1 MKNFK
6 ALKKY
11 LRGSYGIVV
20 LSFVFALLSVA
31 AKMAVPFVTGLGVD
45 VIRAWMKNPM
55 QEDRYSR
62 ALLIDLVLMIG
73 LILCGTVFRYFF
85 DFTTAYVGQRLVK
98 KMRDDVY
105 IALNEVPV
113 SYLDRNPH
121 GDLLLRLTNDIE
133 NVQTGLITGAGA
145 LYEGIVQILITIV
158 FMFYL
163 NYFLGLVVVILTP
176 LSILTS
182 RFISKHNAQYFKLQN
197 EKLGQITAFSSES
210 ITNLEAIQSY
220 GLEERKAQGFD
231 EKNLELKGANF
242 KATFAASWINPSTR
256 LVNNIIYGSVIL
268 LGVWMILESGT
279 AWSWLGISFSVGS
292 LFSFLTYSYQYMTPF
307 NEIAD
312 AASDIFYADASLG
325 RVMETLTTPKDIDMG
340 NRPLGQEVQTLE
352 AKDMVFSYDGKRTI
366 IQRFNLDIYKGH
378 KIALVGT
385 TGCGKTT
392 IINLLMRFYDP
403 QQGGFYMNG
412 IPTQEVSKKEMRSH
426 IGMVLQ
432 ETWLSKDT
440 IAANIAFGKPNAT
453 MDEIVEAAKKAHADE
468 FIRRMPEGYQT
479 VVSNATGLSTGEK
492 QLLCVARILLVQP
505 EIVLLDEATSNI
517 DLRTE
522 LALGKAFD
530 ELMRGKTSIVVA
542 HRLSTIKNADL
553 ILVMKD
559 GAVLEQ
565 GNFGELM
572 AKNGAF
578 ADLYRSQLA

>member
-45 VIRAWMKNPM
+45 VIRAWMENPM

-292 LFSFLTYSYQYMTPF
+292 LSSFLTYSYQYMTPF

-453 MDEIVEAAKKAHADE
+453 MEEIVEAAKKAHADE

>member
-210 ITNLEAIQSY
+210 ITNLETIQSY
-220 GLEERKAQGFD
+220 GLEERKAQGFG

-292 LFSFLTYSYQYMTPF
+292 LSSFLTYSYQYMTPF

-572 AKNGAF
+572 AKNDAF
-578 ADLYRSQLA
+578 ADLYRSQFA

>member
-292 LFSFLTYSYQYMTPF
+292 LSSFLTYSYQYMTPF

-340 NRPLGQEVQTLE
+340 KRPLGQEVQTLE

-453 MDEIVEAAKKAHADE
+453 MEEIVEAAKKAHADE

>member
-268 LGVWMILESGT
+268 LGVWMILESGN
-279 AWSWLGISFSVGS
+279 AWSWLGISFSVGALS
-292 LFSFLTYSYQYMTPF
+292 SFLTYSYQYMTPF

-453 MDEIVEAAKKAHADE
+453 MEEIVEAAKKAHADE

>member
-292 LFSFLTYSYQYMTPF
+292 LSSFLTYSYQYMTPF

-572 AKNGAF
+572 AKKGAF

>member
-85 DFTTAYVGQRLVK
+85 DFTTAYVGQRLVT

-292 LFSFLTYSYQYMTPF
+292 LSSFLTYSYQYMTPF

-325 RVMETLTTPKDIDMG
+325 RVVETLTTPKDIDMG

-453 MDEIVEAAKKAHADE
+453 MEEIVEAAKKAHADE